1 MHFCTEFDV
10 TTFGSSISNIKD
22 MRRNRFRNGNW
33 DDPQWQ
39 EQMKD
44 MMERRQRG
52 RIFFGVALAA
62 IGIIWMLKLTLAIHL
77 PGWMTE
83 WPFMMMVVGL
93 LIGVKNGFRNSAW
106 WILCLIGG
114 ANLIDDYYPQYN
126 DFILPGALIL
136 GGLAIAL
143 RPKTNR
149 KCKPDFKMNN
159 SISAESSLNLDVTF
173 GGRKEMITSKDF
185 ASGNI
190 SVTFAGCEL
199 NFMQADITDTAVL
212 DMKVS
217 FGGVEI
223 IVPSHW
229 HIQNEINPSFGSVD
243 DERSIQTGTPETRKT
258 LILRGSCAFGH
269 VEIKSY

>member
-1 MHFCTEFDV
+1 
-10 TTFGSSISNIKD
+10 

-39 EQMKD
+39 AQMSE

-52 RIFFGVALAA
+52 RMFFGVAIAA
-62 IGIIWMLKLTLAIHL
+62 IGILWMLKLTMNLHL

-83 WPFMMMVVGL
+83 WPFMMIVVGI
-93 LIGVKNGFRNSAW
+93 LIGVKNNFRNSAW

-114 ANLIDDYYPQYN
+114 ANLVDDYFHQYN

-136 GGLAIAL
+136 GGLAIAF
-143 RPKTNR
+143 RPRR
-149 KCKPDFKMNN
+149 KNNCAPNFKVNN
-159 SISAESSLNLDVTF
+159 SISAESTLNLDITF

-185 ASGNI
+185 KSG
-190 SVTFAGCEL
+190 SVGVTFAGCEL
-199 NFMQADITDTAVL
+199 NFMQADIENTAVL
-212 DMKVS
+212 DLKVS

-243 DERSIQTGTPETRKT
+243 DERSIQTGTAETRKT
-258 LILRGSCAFGH
+258 LILRGSCSFGS